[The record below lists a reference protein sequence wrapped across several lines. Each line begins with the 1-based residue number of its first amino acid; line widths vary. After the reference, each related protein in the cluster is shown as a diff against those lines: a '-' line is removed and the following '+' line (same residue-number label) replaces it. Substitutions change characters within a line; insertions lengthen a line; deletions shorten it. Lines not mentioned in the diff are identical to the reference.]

1 LSKAIVRPF
10 LRGLVA
16 ALLPVVVVVAL
27 WWTLIAPSNTRDW
40 TIDAATSGRLR
51 RLVMLSGNGMGQCAS
66 ARGRIRLARDA
77 AV

>member
-16 ALLPVVVVVAL
+16 ALLPVVVVAL

-40 TIDAATSGRLR
+40 TIGAATSGRLR

-66 ARGRIRLARDA
+66 ERGRIRLARDA
-77 AV
+77 V